1 MIQRI
6 LLALLVRNRPC
17 SYDSF
22 AGVCGF
28 VNGFPVRANRWETD
42 IFQALESENGRN
54 HELFYADRSAAYIR
68 LEIMRPSLLAVFLAT
83 VTVSTFSIAAPTSL
97 IGHEVPPLP
106 VGCESKESMLLGA
119 SDAFAYDR
127 LICNGSEIVLLQRFK
142 DRRGREAYWE
152 VIDQLQLPTRTSKS
166 YALTAPLCSSKNYP
180 NEPILA
186 IGRWSPPKDRSFFA
200 KNISRAWRFNL
211 AQGRIEAI
219 SPGNVSC
226 EGENAD

>member
-1 MIQRI
+1 
-6 LLALLVRNRPC
+6 
-17 SYDSF
+17 
-22 AGVCGF
+22 
-28 VNGFPVRANRWETD
+28 
-42 IFQALESENGRN
+42 
-54 HELFYADRSAAYIR
+54 
-68 LEIMRPSLLAVFLAT
+68 MRPSLLAVFF
-83 VTVSTFSIAAPTSL
+83 VTVAAPTFSIAAPGSL
-97 IGHEVPPLP
+97 IGQEVPPLP

-142 DRRGREAYWE
+142 DRRDKKAYWE

-166 YALTAPLCSSKNYP
+166 HALEAPLCSSRRYP

-186 IGRWSPPKDRSFFA
+186 IGHWSTPKGGSFFA

-219 SPGNVSC
+219 SPGDVSC
-226 EGENAD
+226 KGENVD